1 MSTKGVTD
9 TYTLDMV
16 GDVYVGFFAA
26 RCADITVSNINFNNE
41 VVE

>member
-1 MSTKGVTD
+1 MSGT
-9 TYTLDMV
+9 
-16 GDVYVGFFAA
+16 VYAGFFVS